1 MRGDDDAKGGD
12 DAERGDRAPPSPQ
25 KTALKWALEADTEA
39 AFAALWGAVNAS
51 RAAEWSHGTRDAQ
64 PAPRQFAGW
73 WAELKRAVPPALRV
87 GALRAGDC
95 ADTDSCLGLG
105 RDGHCVCNRH

>member
-1 MRGDDDAKGGD
+1 MDWVLYPLVLRRISAGRNISIGNG
-12 DAERGDRAPPSPQ
+12 
-25 KTALKWALEADTEA
+25 TEA

-51 RAAEWSHGTRDAQ
+51 RAAARSHGTRDAQ
-64 PAPRQFAGW
+64 PAPRQYAGW

-95 ADTDSCLGLG
+95 ADTDGCLGLG
-105 RDGHCVCNRH
+105 RDGHCVCNHH